1 VKPRRHFLAEEK
13 ATILRR
19 HLADKV
25 PISDLCEE
33 YHIQSS
39 LFYLW
44 QRQAL
49 EHLAA
54 RKMVVRSMGA
64 MKQKVVSQST
74 CVFPMAVDVV

>member
-1 VKPRRHFLAEEK
+1 MSRSNGNAKPRRHFLAEEK

-39 LFYLW
+39 
-44 QRQAL
+44 RGQAL

-54 RKMVVRSMGA
+54 ALQDGRGA
-64 MKQKVVSQST
+64 RY
-74 CVFPMAVDVV
+74 CRCHRP

>member
-1 VKPRRHFLAEEK
+1 MSQSNGNAKPRRHFLAEEK

-25 PISDLCEE
+25 PFSDLCEE

-54 RKMVVRSMGA
+54 ALQDGRGA
-64 MKQKVVSQST
+64 RY
-74 CVFPMAVDVV
+74 CRCHRP